1 MINNYS
7 NGGLKMIDFQSFN
20 KVSKNTWIKK
30 YLDIANQEKWKLF
43 FDLELEKYGY
53 SLPFTSNPN
62 KKDTLKIFKASDSVI
77 REILV
82 I

>member
-1 MINNYS
+1 MASKWSTFNLLTKYQRIH
-7 NGGLKMIDFQSFN
+7 GLR
-20 KVSKNTWIKK
+20 NTS
-30 YLDIANQEKWKLF
+30 DIANQEKWKLF

-53 SLPFTSNPN
+53 SLPFTSNPI